1 MADDDDDAVAA
12 TSFLYCFDDDVIAV
26 DKNEQQ
32 TVCSM
37 GLVVVVYWTIW
48 FNVPVKPSSAATSLH
63 AAAFFSASL
72 YALLL
77 DWYKI
82 GHLLTASTNFSLSI
96 ARFSLI
102 FSIIT

>member
-1 MADDDDDAVAA
+1 MADDDNVVAA
-12 TSFLYCFDDDVIAV
+12 TSFLYFFDDDVIAV

-32 TVCSM
+32 WVCSM
-37 GLVVVVYWTIW
+37 ELVVLVYWTIW
-48 FNVPVKPSSAATSLH
+48 FNVPVKPSSAAKSLH

-82 GHLLTASTNFSLSI
+82 GRLLTDFTNFSLSI
-96 ARFSLI
+96 AKFSLI
-102 FSIIT
+102 FSTA